1 MNMNRYAD
9 WFLRAQWLV
18 VAALFAIAI
27 VAWQSAPETMP
38 VHWSLTGQP
47 DQYAGKIEGLLT
59 IPAIALLLVLLLRF
73 LPRIDPKRG
82 DRYREFAGAY
92 ALTGLAIV
100 GVLAVTYAMMLLW
113 VGGIPLNF
121 GLVIGSLVGALL
133 VVIGAVMGSIRPNW
147 FFGIRT
153 PWTLSSDYSWS
164 ATHRVGRWVFV
175 VMGLSVALAGIVQTP
190 WALYTAMVVCL
201 GGVLGL
207 VAYSYVAWRDD
218 PARLTT

>member
-1 MNMNRYAD
+1 
-9 WFLRAQWLV
+9 V

-27 VAWQSAPETMP
+27 VASQAAPESMP

-47 DQYAGKIEGLLT
+47 DRYAGKIEGLFT

-100 GVLAVTYAMMLLW
+100 SVLAVTYVMILLSFI
-113 VGGIPLNF
+113 GIPVNV
-121 GLVIGSLVGALL
+121 GLVIGPLVGALL
-133 VVIGAVMGSIRPNW
+133 VVLGLVMGNIRPNW

-153 PWTLSSDYSWS
+153 PWTLSSDYSWN
-164 ATHRVGRWVFV
+164 ATHRIGRWVFV
-175 VMGLSVALAGIVQTP
+175 VMGLSVALAGIAQTP
-190 WALYTAMVVCL
+190 WAFYSAMVVCL
-201 GGVLGL
+201 GGILGL